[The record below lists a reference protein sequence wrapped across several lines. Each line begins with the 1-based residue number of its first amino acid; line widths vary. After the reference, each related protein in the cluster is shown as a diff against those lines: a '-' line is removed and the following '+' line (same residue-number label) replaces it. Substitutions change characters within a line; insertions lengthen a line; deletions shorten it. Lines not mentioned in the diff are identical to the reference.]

1 MRNYSM
7 TSAFALML
15 HSAGEQAKPMTE
27 TEIENADQVGAFQ
40 KSQRSPEEQAKRDE
54 LGIKTP
60 EQIASDRKAVEEH
73 QSRMAIGG
81 NRPPIETTYVPEAKN
96 PEQLKAEA
104 NEFVAALLDHDAR
117 GETTIMARFT
127 RVASDMLYM
136 GMPELGTNREDVAF
150 LGVRFVKDQA
160 EPNLYDQLRSE
171 MQRTVK
177 GDTTKGIYF
186 TDASVMETSTFKQY
200 LGPVCRKACLIAF
213 GYAEIGYIPANLR
226 GPALYQA
233 KGVLP
238 QDMPKDFDVSQWVQ
252 MVMVRDN
259 VLRPVAVEVLSFR
272 DGKEQVKPGSERP
285 NDDRTLTYLS
295 SKVADTLYA
304 QHFDGVGEASL
315 ERDIHGYLL
324 GIKAKR
330 ATGGTQDQSST
341 TTTTNGTT
349 TPQAGPTNGDAK
361 PGDNVIPSYQRLKSH
376 FEKLPGL
383 AGGESDVMGALLGIW
398 EVINKESTAI
408 DKDVLRVLGYI
419 ARAAIS
425 RIRSD
430 YSIEGAPIPE
440 ARMVKPW
447 ADTFTELAGHLQY
460 EDKDGNVVM
469 FRPLDGKKAI
479 IHRIKVKDADEVVD
493 APKEEVKA

>member
-1 MRNYSM
+1 MN
-7 TSAFALML
+7 TNN
-15 HSAGEQAKPMTE
+15 AKPMTE

-177 GDTTKGIYF
+177 GDTSKGIYF

-295 SKVADTLYA
+295 SKVADALYA

-341 TTTTNGTT
+341 TTTTNGTPAT
-349 TPQAGPTNGDAK
+349 GTVANGEATK
-361 PGDNVIPSYQRLKSH
+361 PGETVTASYIRLKGH
-376 FEKLPGL
+376 FEKQAALE
-383 AGGESDVMGALLGIW
+383 AGETPEMGAILGLW
-398 EVINKESTAI
+398 EALNKENTSVNPDVYRAIGYLARTAC
-408 DKDVLRVLGYI
+408 
-419 ARAAIS
+419 A

-430 YSIEGAPIPE
+430 WNIDGAPAPD
-440 ARMVKPW
+440 ARMLKPW
-447 ADTFTELAGHLQY
+447 ADLAFELMGHIQY
-460 EDKDGNVVM
+460 EDRDGNVIK
-469 FRPLDGKKAI
+469 FQPGEGRKAPSQ
-479 IHRIKVKDADEVVD
+479 RIVVKGDKDDTPSDIVKPAEP
-493 APKEEVKA
+493 AKEPVKA